1 MYYTPFRDTLDIM
14 HKDFYAGG
22 FLFNPYSEKI
32 LLQQHITASEIS
44 SPWLLFG
51 NNCLE
56 QDNPIEIFKQ
66 TIFQLLNIKIN
77 KVLSV
82 YSYTNELTTHKQY
95 ILYSEI
101 NKLQTF
107 PAKNGLTF
115 AWFSFKDVLKLQGT
129 KQMKHD
135 IVVGQRVIEAA
146 TRKKLGEFNSPYA
159 DPS

>member
-1 MYYTPFRDTLDIM
+1 M

-32 LLQQHITASEIS
+32 LLQQHITGSEIS

-56 QDNPIEIFKQ
+56 QDNPIEIFKE
-66 TIFQLLNIKIN
+66 TIFQLLDIRIKD
-77 KVLSV
+77 VFSV
-82 YSYTNELTTHKQY
+82 YSYTNENVLNKQS

-101 NKLQTF
+101 NSLQKF
-107 PAKNGLTF
+107 SPKNGLNF
-115 AWFSFKDVLKLQGT
+115 AWFSFKDVLRLQST
-129 KQMKHD
+129 EQTKHD

-146 TRKKLGEFNSPYA
+146 SREKLGEYNSNKY
-159 DPS
+159 

>member
-1 MYYTPFRDTLDIM
+1 M

-32 LLQQHITASEIS
+32 LLQQLITNSEIS

-56 QDNPIEIFKQ
+56 KDNPIEIFKE
-66 TIFQLLNIKIN
+66 TIFQLLDIKIN
-77 KVLSV
+77 KVLSI
-82 YSYTNELTTHKQY
+82 YSYTNELALGNQS

-101 NKLQTF
+101 DRLRNF
-107 PAKNGLTF
+107 PNKNGLAF
-115 AWFSFKDVLKLQGT
+115 AWFSFKDVLKLPGT

-146 TRKKLGEFNSPYA
+146 TRKRLGEHTFQ
-159 DPS
+159 

>member
-1 MYYTPFRDTLDIM
+1 MYYTLFHAILIIM

-32 LLQQHITASEIS
+32 LLQQHITNSEIS

-56 QDNPIEIFKQ
+56 QDNPIEIFKE
-66 TIFQLLNIKIN
+66 TILQLLNIRIKD
-77 KVLSV
+77 VFSV
-82 YSYTNELTTHKQY
+82 YSYTNELVIGKHS

-101 NKLQTF
+101 DRLQDF
-107 PAKNGLTF
+107 QSKNGF
-115 AWFSFKDVLKLQGT
+115 SFGWFSFKEVLRLKGT
-129 KQMKHD
+129 EQTKHD

-159 DPS
+159 DLL

>member
-1 MYYTPFRDTLDIM
+1 M